1 MSERRTFETRSGG
14 SSKIVSVEAIPISY
28 REPTDHNRTR
38 SVCLVKITGEDG
50 HVGWGEC
57 CSYFPEASLA
67 AANLVKGFSALVCGQ
82 NALHT
87 EAIWLKLREHSWWYG
102 TGAGLASIAISGIDI
117 ALWDLKGKIL
127 GARVLDL
134 LGGPVHERLPA
145 IASLHGTNASIEAMA
160 EEIAAHTATGLH
172 GAKVGF
178 GKAGNAHLGFD
189 RARDIEFAEKVT
201 AAMGPGKD
209 LMVDLGVKNHWD
221 IATAIDRARA
231 FEEIGVAWLEEPLG
245 HDDPEGYRALRAAS
259 GIRIAYGEREW
270 NARGVKKILDTGT
283 VDVVGLDPGRVEG
296 ITGFRKAA
304 ELCVLS
310 RRQANAHN
318 FSTAI
323 VGAASQALSWSS
335 PACRLLELQPV
346 YGPAQNE
353 LVDRPIWHTDG
364 FVNEPVG
371 PGLGIE
377 VDEALVAA
385 MRLDG

>member
-1 MSERRTFETRSGG
+1 MSR
-14 SSKIVSVEAIPISY
+14 IVEVEALPIRY

-38 SVCLVKITGEDG
+38 SVCLVRIVGEDG

-57 CSYFPEASLA
+57 CTYFPEATLA
-67 AANLVKGFSALVCGQ
+67 AAKLVEGMAPLVLGAS
-82 NALHT
+82 ALHT
-87 EAIWLKLREHSWWYG
+87 EAIWLKLKEHSWWYG
-102 TGAGLASIAISGIDI
+102 TGSGIASMAISGIDI
-117 ALWDLKGKIL
+117 ALWDLKGKVL

-134 LGGPVHERLPA
+134 LGGPVHDRLPA
-145 IASLHGTNASIEAMA
+145 IASLHGTRPRIEDMA
-160 EEIAAHTATGLH
+160 EEIAGHTATGLH

-178 GKAGNAHLGFD
+178 GKAGQAHLGFD
-189 RARDIEFAEKVT
+189 RARDVAFAEQVI
-201 AAMGPGKD
+201 AAMGPGKS
-209 LMVDLGVKNHWD
+209 LMIDLGVKNFWD

-231 FEEIGVAWLEEPLG
+231 FEALGVAWLEEPLG

-270 NARGVKKILDTGT
+270 TARGVQRILATGT

-304 ELCVLS
+304 DLCALH

-323 VGAASQALSWSS
+323 VGAASLALSLAS

-346 YGPAQNE
+346 YGPAQADI
-353 LVDRPIWHTDG
+353 VDRPVWHSDG
-364 FVNEPVG
+364 FVNPPEG
-371 PGLGIE
+371 PGLGITL
-377 VDEALVAA
+377 DEPRVRA
-385 MRLDG
+385 MRLD